1 MMSILKFVVVLFIL
15 RVSSY
20 TRASVFPDGSIL
32 WTDNSNSIYST
43 NQTQGWISDPG
54 LSFNLSSVRL
64 NGLITGYGL
73 AVDTHAQQ
81 VVVSDPGDTFL
92 AIFKPDNTT
101 ASFFYVGTSK
111 GVGQVTIDWRA
122 RNVYWADGGYGWIAM
137 KPLPEDI
144 SRHNSLDTTM
154 KVVVDQQLDTP
165 TGIVVHPHAYY
176 LFWADAG
183 KRPKIERSDLT
194 GNNRSVIIWQ
204 SLITPRALAIHQHG
218 NGDKLFWTDE
228 DRGTIEF
235 CNLDGTGRNILIS
248 IDLFRFFGLD
258 IFQGVVFYTA
268 YTQSSNYTGYIKINN
283 TDTQSYRTLDKRMY
297 HLSVYD
303 KASQPREETGERCD
317 SSFTNCSQICIHE
330 DDVGNHACLC
340 LDGYQLDNTRGKLCS
355 DRGYNVERHLLFTN
369 YHSICA
375 IAINAFTIHDKFKS
389 FPYNCSV
396 VQNSHG
402 NITRF
407 SLDMAGRK
415 IFFSNGTHIF
425 EQTPFHND
433 FRIVYS
439 TEGSTAV
446 TDMDFDWI
454 LHRLYWIESS
464 SGALLSIQPYESSST
479 VSLKTL
485 SSDGI
490 ITNLAVDPHQRN
502 IYFVTR
508 GNNGQYLYV
517 YDLANEAVS
526 QVEASHLQMPTD
538 LEYDR
543 LQERLVW
550 NDDGGFIG
558 FLALGDKQQIPTQ
571 NSAGDKRR
579 HAVIPYKKFVFSS
592 TEEDRQFDVLYEG
605 DNSLI
610 YVSFT
615 GIYDTFV
622 HDMHV
627 YDETLQPSE
636 TGPCDVNNG
645 GCEHFCLPHST
656 EKCACKLGYTLS
668 NGKECITS
676 ALKSDFFIVLDQVHG
691 RLYQATNDATGPS
704 DVFALEINENNS
716 PAALA
721 FDSNTNTMAWVDNSV
736 PKTVRTM
743 TIGGTEER
751 NLDVLVKSDGYLAI
765 DSSTG
770 NVYVLTGNIISVVNK
785 HGKTHILIDK
795 SADRSIEMKTIAL
808 LSSQGKMAWIEEKR
822 TDRQKRTVNRANMD
836 GTKIREVIQS
846 GIITD
851 IAFDTETGDWLYWS
865 EETVDKVRRVH
876 LEDGTQ
882 ETVYEAGGL
891 NPIAL
896 DVAGEFVYFVPRAGR
911 KIYRIPHA
919 SSSGHQLVFENPL
932 LGSLNNFFVSHS
944 AGTVQPH
951 SSCADCNGG
960 CSDICL
966 PDSPNGRTCAC
977 DDSDEQ
983 TDDTNCKRTSRCPVM
998 KEESI
1003 SALTDCCPQQPDA
1016 LCLVTCA
1023 NGFIP
1028 ASPFKL
1034 KCQPTGWNASLGAVC
1049 SEVPNPLPFIAIAA
1063 GGGGAVSVIVF
1074 IIVVV
1079 CICRRKGKRLKED
1092 NDDSRY
1098 TTTTSLG
1105 TVSNGQ
1111 LVMDSDRH
1119 GYSTAAD
1126 TAGPTST
1133 AEPPRRLT
1141 EDEQADGGVYHD
1153 LDEAAMAA
1161 KTVELPDKSTVEKHR
1176 RKNSY
1181 QAFPQS
1187 ADATYL
1193 HASLENGVPRPD
1205 YPYPSKGY
1213 PYNGPKGP
1221 ASDADDYLLPSSGS
1235 RASAG
1240 ISDRQ
1245 MSIGWQE
1252 AIENPIRMSKNG
1264 AVYFDPSNGQHTHVS
1279 LNGEAPVAHA
1289 RGFHTG
1295 TGSGWTGWSDRSDS
1309 RSGSSDAS
1317 AYNTRIISRP

>member
-194 GNNRSVIIWQ
+194 GNNRS
-204 SLITPRALAIHQHG
+204 
-218 NGDKLFWTDE
+218 
-228 DRGTIEF
+228 
-235 CNLDGTGRNILIS
+235 
-248 IDLFRFFGLD
+248 
-258 IFQGVVFYTA
+258 GVVFYTA

-283 TDTQSYRTLDKRMY
+283 TDTQSYRTLDKR
-297 HLSVYD
+297 
-303 KASQPREETGERCD
+303 
-317 SSFTNCSQICIHE
+317 I
-330 DDVGNHACLC
+330 
-340 LDGYQLDNTRGKLCS
+340 
-355 DRGYNVERHLLFTN
+355 
-369 YHSICA
+369 
-375 IAINAFTIHDKFKS
+375 
-389 FPYNCSV
+389 
-396 VQNSHG
+396 
-402 NITRF
+402 F

-795 SADRSIEMKTIAL
+795 SADR
-808 LSSQGKMAWIEEKR
+808 KMAWIEEKR

-851 IAFDTETGDWLYWS
+851 IAFDTET
-865 EETVDKVRRVH
+865 
-876 LEDGTQ
+876 
-882 ETVYEAGGL
+882 
-891 NPIAL
+891 
-896 DVAGEFVYFVPRAGR
+896 
-911 KIYRIPHA
+911 
-919 SSSGHQLVFENPL
+919 
-932 LGSLNNFFVSHS
+932 